1 MCPKWEIL
9 ERMNSIEKKKKAHK
23 QQEERKM
30 KSFIILVLTVP
41 MFFLIGCTGTERTDT
56 TGNEPGI
63 NPEFK
68 VVVSE

>member
-1 MCPKWEIL
+1 
-9 ERMNSIEKKKKAHK
+9 
-23 QQEERKM
+23 M

-41 MFFLIGCTGTERTDT
+41 MFFLIGCAGTERTDT

-63 NPEFK
+63 NTEFK